1 MLQISLRTLRRR
13 MSEYCIT
20 QKMFQST
27 ITELELDDKVRE
39 IVRYFPQIG
48 YRRLL
53 GELERQSIMI
63 TRSKARE
70 CLQRYLYNLSA
81 GVTKRW
87 LQGPVSRKNIA
98 SKDRY
103 LYRILMGTMSLYG
116 MFFILFLYFHI
127 IQETY
132 GDMMKKL
139 HTICFFGCQQM
150 EKTKEEN
157 HRKHILT
164 NSLKTQAYRWKNL
177 KPWWPTGKSV
187 NHSSTVIFRSDSTSE
202 WVSDI

>member
-1 MLQISLRTLRRR
+1 MTS
-13 MSEYCIT
+13 
-20 QKMFQST
+20 
-27 ITELELDDKVRE
+27 
-39 IVRYFPQIG
+39 
-48 YRRLL
+48 
-53 GELERQSIMI
+53 
-63 TRSKARE
+63 RSSK
-70 CLQRYLYNLSA
+70 S
-81 GVTKRW
+81 
-87 LQGPVSRKNIA
+87 KNIA

-103 LYRILMGTMSLYG
+103 LYGILMGIMSLYG

-177 KPWWPTGKSV
+177 KRWWPTEKSV
-187 NHSSTVIFRSDSTSE
+187 NHSSTVIFRRDSTSE
-202 WVSDI
+202 WVSEWYLVPLTNISIFTSFFSQILIYEIRVMSCKVGQNSNSLLTTCNS